1 MKKGKELGT
10 WATLARVVMFAGLF
24 KVFGPV
30 VATVCVLLTYIPY
43 MLQKEE

>member
-30 VATVCVLLTYIPY
+30 VATVCLLLTFAPA
-43 MLQKEE
+43 MLKKDN